1 MGCHEATLGAFNSR
15 GPELEGATSFVED
28 LKDPEWVQKHRV
40 SPEQVLL
47 HAALHRM
54 EGPLEADRLSL
65 TGYDNARIWYGRLDP
80 RFQVLEDLVEFAKK
94 QAPKVAARCIVPEG
108 LVHVRKVPVRTPGVQ
123 GEAAWAGPGRMV
135 FLESGSWDPYAF
147 IDLCKEVREAEES
160 NGGLDPEFSQLK
172 TEALLVQQEELAS
185 TFQRALRQATGQ

>member
-123 GEAAWAGPGRMV
+123 DEAVGVSWSWAYGLSRIRHLGSIRVHRSLQGDPRSRGEQWR
-135 FLESGSWDPYAF
+135 S
-147 IDLCKEVREAEES
+147 
-160 NGGLDPEFSQLK
+160 
-172 TEALLVQQEELAS
+172 
-185 TFQRALRQATGQ
+185 